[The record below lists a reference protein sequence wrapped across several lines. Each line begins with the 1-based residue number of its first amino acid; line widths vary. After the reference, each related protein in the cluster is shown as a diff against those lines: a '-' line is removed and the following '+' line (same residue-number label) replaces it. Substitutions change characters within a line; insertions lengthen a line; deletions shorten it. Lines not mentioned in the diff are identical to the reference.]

1 MRIPIPRVTALVAV
15 LVLFWNGVRAFPC
28 PGAPPRS
35 SSNQQSD
42 PFVQAAAALY
52 DGIRTETLPNG
63 LHVYLKPV
71 PDSPVVTTMVAY
83 KVGSAD
89 EDLDHTGLSHY
100 LEHLMFKGTDRI
112 MPGDIDRLT
121 LRNGGENNAYTS
133 EDYTIFHF
141 DFAADRWQ
149 AALAVEA
156 DRMRNLR
163 IDAKHEFEQEKGAV
177 IEELRRN
184 EDSPWDLEQKAM
196 LPLLYSKAAPY
207 GHPVIGE
214 REHVRSATASVI
226 KAHYD
231 RWYHPNNASLIVC
244 GGFDPDQALS
254 RIRELFGPIPKKEL
268 PARKESLPARRGQPV
283 HKVIE
288 SKFVSPRL
296 LVAFNTIRT
305 GDPGYHALELIQ
317 AVLAGGKT
325 GRLYKGLVEGQ
336 ELATSVN
343 GSNSTGRY
351 PGSFEIEVE
360 LLRGKDPQAAE
371 KRVIEEI
378 ERLRNEPIGEAELRR
393 AKQGILASEIFARE
407 SVHGLGD
414 RIARG
419 VTTNDLGYL
428 KNYLPLISAVTPAD
442 IQQAARLYLDP
453 GRRVV
458 IASVAAKEGH
468 APGGAAAPAS
478 PGHRRAPLR
487 GRFGSACA
495 RDGQV
500 QGGPIERF
508 NLRRTKR
515 VVLDNGL
522 TLLLLENRRLPVV
535 VAEAFVRNG
544 RLLEPAAQ
552 AGVAHLTG
560 ALLDEGTDKHTGPEI
575 AELIE
580 DVGGSLDLTSTGGA
594 VQVLSADRSLGLK
607 LLFECLARPAF
618 PEDAVAR
625 QKLRLLTEIDDQER
639 QPEVKAQM
647 AYDALVYGQHPFAR
661 PDLGT
666 HQSVE
671 KLTRAD
677 LVAFHRRL
685 FAPNNTI
692 LAVVGDFDSS
702 KVVDE
707 IQALCRE
714 FEWKRKE
721 LPPPVVPPAA
731 MPHTFTQKILAM
743 PRAEQLHFYMGHLG
757 IRRSDPNYYKL
768 LVMDYVLGTGPGFT
782 DRLSARMRDREGL
795 AYTVSAN
802 ITSSATEEPG
812 LFTCYIGTEPRN
824 FARVKQTFLDELN
837 RLRQAEPTASEVE
850 DAKKYL
856 LGNLPF
862 QLTTNARI
870 ARQLLSIERYSLGFD
885 YFERYQK
892 AVAAVTP
899 ADIKRV
905 AEQYLDPKRMVVV
918 AAGPLGPDGT
928 NLGSAPAAHGRE

>member
-1 MRIPIPRVTALVAV
+1 MSLVA
-15 LVLFWNGVRAFPC
+15 LPILFWNTAGAFAC
-28 PGAPPRS
+28 RCTPPPAS
-35 SSNQQSD
+35 PIQKSD
-42 PFVQAAAALY
+42 PFVQASTALF
-52 DGIRTETLPNG
+52 DGIRTETLSNG
-63 LHVYLKPV
+63 LRVYLKPV

-149 AALAVEA
+149 AALEVEA

-177 IEELRRN
+177 IEELKRN
-184 EDSPWDLEQKAM
+184 EDAPWDLEHKAM
-196 LPLLYSKAAPY
+196 LPLLFSKEAPY

-214 REHVRSATASVI
+214 RDHVRAARVPVI

-254 RIRELFGPIPKKEL
+254 RIRELFGPIPRKEL
-268 PARKESLPARRGQPV
+268 PPRKEASTVRRTQPA
-283 HKVIE
+283 HAVIE

-296 LVAFNTIRT
+296 IMAFNTIRT

-325 GRLYKGLVEGQ
+325 GRLYRGLVEGQ
-336 ELATSVN
+336 ELATSVTS
-343 GSNSTGRY
+343 SNSTGRY

-360 LLRGKDPQAAE
+360 LLGGKDPEVAE
-371 KRVIEEI
+371 KRVIEEF
-378 ERLRNEPIGEAELRR
+378 ERLRNEPVSEAELRR

-407 SVHGLGD
+407 SVHGLAD

-419 VTTNDLGYL
+419 VTTNDLEHL
-428 KNYLPLISAVTPAD
+428 KNYLPRISAVTAAD
-442 IQQAARLYLDP
+442 IQQAARLWLDP
-453 GRRVV
+453 ARRVV
-458 IASVAAKEGH
+458 IASVPAKRGH
-468 APGGAAAPAS
+468 AANAAAPAT
-478 PGHRRAPLR
+478 PGKKRRPLLERFRRA
-487 GRFGSACA
+487 SS
-495 RDGQV
+495 RDGQ
-500 QGGPIERF
+500 GKDAPIQRF
-508 NLRRTKR
+508 NLRRAQR

-522 TLLLLENRRLPVV
+522 TLLLLENRRLPIV

-544 RLLEPAAQ
+544 RLLEPEAQ
-552 AGVAHLTG
+552 AGVAHLAG
-560 ALLDEGTDKHTGPEI
+560 ALLDEGTDKHTGPQI

-580 DVGGSLDLTSTGGA
+580 DVGGSLDFTSSGGD
-594 VQVLSADRSLGLK
+594 VQVLSGDRSLGLK
-607 LLFECLARPAF
+607 LLLECLARPAF
-618 PEDAVAR
+618 PQDAVSR

-639 QPEVKAQM
+639 QPETKAQM
-647 AYDALVYGQHPFAR
+647 AYDALVYGKHPFGR

-671 KLTRAD
+671 KLNRAN
-677 LVAFHRRL
+677 LVQFHGRL
-685 FAPNNTI
+685 FIPNNTI

-702 KVVDE
+702 KIIEE
-707 IQALCRE
+707 IQRLCRE

-721 LPPPVVPPAA
+721 RPPLTVPAA
-731 MPHTFTQKILAM
+731 VMPQTFTQKILPM

-757 IRRSDPNYYKL
+757 VRRLDPNYYKL

-782 DRLSARMRDREGL
+782 DRLSARLRDREGL

-802 ITSSATEEPG
+802 ITSGASEEPG

-824 FARVKQTFLDELN
+824 FARVKKTFLEELN
-837 RLRQAEPTASEVE
+837 RLRETEPTLSEVE

-856 LGNLPF
+856 LGSLPF

-885 YFERYQK
+885 YFERYQE

-899 ADIKRV
+899 ADVKRV
-905 AEQYLDPKRMVVV
+905 AEQYLDPQRMVVV
-918 AAGPLGPDGT
+918 AAGPLGPDGN
-928 NLGSAPAAHGRE
+928 NLGPAPAAHGKE

>member
-1 MRIPIPRVTALVAV
+1 MRILIPRVMTLIAL
-15 LVLFWNGVRAFPC
+15 LVLLWNGVTALPC
-28 PGAPPRS
+28 RCAPQPS
-35 SSNQQSD
+35 SSTQSPD
-42 PFVQAAAALY
+42 PFARAAAALF
-52 DGIRTETLPNG
+52 DDIRTETLPNG

-71 PDSPVVTTMVAY
+71 LDSPVVTTMVAY

-100 LEHLMFKGTDRI
+100 LEHLMFKGTDRL

-149 AALAVEA
+149 TALAVEA

-177 IEELRRN
+177 IEELKRN
-184 EDSPWDLEQKAM
+184 EDSPWDLEHKAM
-196 LPLLYSKAAPY
+196 LPLLFSKEAPY

-214 REHVRSATASVI
+214 RDHVRGATASVI

-244 GGFDPDQALS
+244 GGFDPNQALS
-254 RIRELFGPIPKKEL
+254 RIRELFGATPRKEL
-268 PARKESLPARRGQPV
+268 PPRKEAPRLRRTQPV
-283 HKVIE
+283 HAVIE

-296 LVAFNTIRT
+296 MVAFNTIRT
-305 GDPGYHALELIQ
+305 GYPGYHALELIQ

-336 ELATSVN
+336 ELATSVT

-360 LLRGKDPQAAE
+360 LLRGKDPQVVE

-378 ERLRNEPIGEAELRR
+378 ERLRNEPIGETELRR

-407 SVHGLGD
+407 SVHGLAD
-414 RIARG
+414 RIARS
-419 VTTNDLGYL
+419 VTTNDLGFL
-428 KNYLPLISAVTPAD
+428 KEYLPRISAVTAAD

-453 GRRVV
+453 ARRVV

-468 APGGAAAPAS
+468 APAAAAPAS
-478 PGHRRAPLR
+478 PGQRRAPLR
-487 GRFGSACA
+487 GCFRSA
-495 RDGQV
+495 RYQEGQS
-500 QGGPIERF
+500 QDAPIQRF
-508 NLRRTKR
+508 NLRRAHR

-522 TLLLLENRRLPVV
+522 TLLLLENRRLPIV
-535 VAEAFVRNG
+535 VADAFVRNG
-544 RLLEPAAQ
+544 RLLEPEAQ

-560 ALLDEGTDKHTGPEI
+560 ALLDEGTEKHTGPEI

-580 DVGGSLDLTSTGGA
+580 DVGGSLDFNSAGGG
-594 VQVLSADRSLGLK
+594 VQVLSADRKLGLK
-607 LLFECLARPAF
+607 LLLECLACPAF

-625 QKLRLLTEIDDQER
+625 QKLRLLTEIDDEER
-639 QPEVKAQM
+639 QPEVKAQL

-671 KLTRAD
+671 KLTRAA
-677 LVAFHRRL
+677 LAAFHRRL
-685 FAPNNTI
+685 FTPNNTI

-702 KVVDE
+702 KIVEE

-714 FEWKRKE
+714 YDWKRSE
-721 LPPPVVPPAA
+721 LPPLHVSAA
-731 MPHTFTQKILAM
+731 VMPQGFTQKILTM
-743 PRAEQLHFYMGHLG
+743 PGAEQLHFYMGHLG

-802 ITSSATEEPG
+802 ITSSAAEEPG

-824 FARVKQTFLDELN
+824 FARVKQTFLEELN
-837 RLRQAEPTASEVE
+837 RLRQREPALSEVE
-850 DAKKYL
+850 DAKEYL

-870 ARQLLSIERYSLGFD
+870 ARQLLVIERYSLGFD

-918 AAGPLGPDGT
+918 AAGPLGPDGN
-928 NLGSAPAAHGRE
+928 NLGPAPSAHGRE